1 MISQRFRFLN
11 LISRADL
18 SSFLVFIALALSFL
32 FRGCALSRRLDNFR
46 GCCKSRSRRLVMRKD
61 AFVTFV
67 ADTLFME
74 RANSVMME
82 FAILA
87 FVAFPFQIMLE
98 LI

>member
-18 SSFLVFIALALSFL
+18 SSFFVLVSLPLSLL
-32 FRGCALSRRLDNFR
+32 FRGCALRRWLDNFS
-46 GCCKSRSRRLVMRKD
+46 GSCKSRSRRLVVRKD

-74 RANSVMME
+74 RANTIVMVL
-82 FAILA
+82 ARLA
-87 FVAFPFQIMLE
+87 FVAFPFQIL
-98 LI
+98 LAK

>member
-18 SSFLVFIALALSFL
+18 SSIFVLIGLALSLL
-32 FRGCALSRRLDNFR
+32 FRGCALSRWLDNF
-46 GCCKSRSRRLVMRKD
+46 GIVCKSRSRRLVVRED

-74 RANSVMME
+74 RANTIVMVL
-82 FAILA
+82 ARLA
-87 FVAFPFQIMLE
+87 FVAFPFQVL
-98 LI
+98 LAK